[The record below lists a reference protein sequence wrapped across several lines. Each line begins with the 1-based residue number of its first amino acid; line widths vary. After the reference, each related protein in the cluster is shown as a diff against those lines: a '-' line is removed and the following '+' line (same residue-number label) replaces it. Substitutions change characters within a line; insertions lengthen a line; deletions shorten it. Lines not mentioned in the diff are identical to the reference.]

1 MLSRAKYILLATTAL
16 VGITVLLLVG
26 RVLHTLAAEPASK
39 TDLPSDFDAA
49 VRTNATEMMAQ
60 GKEIFRYDTFGTEA
74 FWGDTLG
81 LHQAIEG
88 AKLGGVGPGV
98 SPKTALAVGLKV
110 DADALPPG
118 LVRQLKAGKVDL
130 DSPSTTLALLKL
142 NAVVGVTGRFQ
153 NDGSLRS
160 IGIQCAFCHST
171 VNDSLA
177 PGIGR
182 RLDGWPNRDLNVG
195 AIIALAPKLNYFTD
209 LLGVDDATVRK
220 VLNSWGP
227 GKYDAELDQDGK
239 AFRPDGKPAAT
250 LLPAAFGLAG
260 VSLSTYTGWG
270 TVTYWNAYVANT
282 QMHGKGTFFDP
293 RLKRGEFPVGAKA
306 GFDDLRSSPDLI
318 TSKLAAL
325 HFYQLAIP
333 APKPPDGSF
342 DKQAAARGKRIFQEK
357 AQCATCHVPPLFVE
371 PGWPMHTAAE
381 MGIDDFQ
388 ANRSPDKRYRTAPL
402 KGLWAHQKG
411 GFFHDGRFAT
421 LRDVVEHYNTV
432 FERGLTEQEK
442 VDLVEYLKSL

>member
-1 MLSRAKYILLATTAL
+1 MLTKAKYILLATTVL
-16 VGITVLLLVG
+16 VGIAVVPLAG
-26 RVLHTLAAEPASK
+26 RVSLSFAAA
-39 TDLPSDFDAA
+39 TGLPSDFDAV
-49 VRTNATEMMAQ
+49 VRTNAAEMMEQ
-60 GKEIFRYDTFGTEA
+60 GKQIFRYDTFGTEA

-98 SPKTALAVGLKV
+98 SPKAALAVGLKV
-110 DADALPPG
+110 DADALPSE
-118 LVRQLKAGKVDL
+118 LVKQLKAGKVDL
-130 DSPSTTLALLKL
+130 DSTATTLALLKL

-171 VNDSLA
+171 VSDSLA
-177 PGIGR
+177 PGIGP
-182 RLDGWPNRDLNVG
+182 RLDSWPNRDLNVG
-195 AIIALAPKLNYFTD
+195 AIIALAPKLKYFTD

-239 AFRPDGKPAAT
+239 AFRPDGKPSAT

-306 GFDDLRSSPDLI
+306 GFDNMRNSPDPI
-318 TSKLAAL
+318 TAKLAAL
-325 HFYQLAIP
+325 HFYQLALP

-342 DKQAAARGKRIFQEK
+342 DKQAAARGKMIFEEK
-357 AQCATCHVPPLFVE
+357 AQCVTCHVPPLFVE

-388 ANRSPDKRYRTAPL
+388 ANRSPDKRYRTVPL

-421 LRDVVEHYNTV
+421 LGDVVEHYNTV
-432 FERGLTEQEK
+432 FKRGLTEQEK